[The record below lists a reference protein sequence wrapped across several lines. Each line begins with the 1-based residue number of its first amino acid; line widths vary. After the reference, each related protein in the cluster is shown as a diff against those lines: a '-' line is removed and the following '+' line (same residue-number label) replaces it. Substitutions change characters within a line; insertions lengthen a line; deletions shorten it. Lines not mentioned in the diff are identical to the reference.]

1 MDLLLVSLRNIV
13 RRCLKVKFGSGDLS
27 MGLALRYRTVNVL
40 TLCYRKYHKC
50 NLENILTTKHSTAL
64 SKGQVQA
71 RKIFYELDNQ
81 ILYYIRRSDTA
92 LHRTYTGTY
101 PKCGT

>member
-1 MDLLLVSLRNIV
+1 
-13 RRCLKVKFGSGDLS
+13 

-71 RKIFYELDNQ
+71 RKIFYELDDQ